1 MEEME
6 IKNLKINFLTLK
18 ILGIGTL
25 GICFLLPEGKVLKI
39 FFNRHRVAEL
49 KDRHGE
55 LIPHFN
61 FINSVGNETFMVPEK
76 LLMRKGEV
84 VGYIASY
91 GYGRQI
97 AHFRRDLRVNTL
109 IEAYEPLIN
118 DTKKIS
124 EKKFRL
130 HDVHDGNVLYDE
142 ILNRFCCIDLD
153 KGYKDEDS
161 LRTKD
166 LIQLN
171 MRAINKCIICS
182 LFGVDILYKNVEFY
196 SYDLRRLHET
206 ATLRDYEA
214 IYDFFECL
222 FKTIDNQDPTI
233 GILHREKRK
242 ILSVYP
248 VEDYYNRLF

>member
-1 MEEME
+1 MEAMD
-6 IKNLKINFLTLK
+6 IKNLKVNFWKLK

-39 FFNRHRVAEL
+39 FFNKNRVDEL
-49 KDRHGE
+49 KERHGD
-55 LIPHFN
+55 LITHFN
-61 FINSVGNETFMVPEK
+61 YINSVGNETFMVPEK
-76 LLMRKGEV
+76 LLMRNGEV

-91 GYGRQI
+91 GLGRQI
-97 AHFRRDLRVNTL
+97 AHFRHQTKVNNL
-109 IEAYEPLIN
+109 IEAYEPLTK

-130 HDVHDGNVLYDE
+130 HDVHDGNILYNE
-142 ILNRFCCIDLD
+142 LLNSFCCIDLD
-153 KGYKDEDS
+153 KGYQEEKSRIE
-161 LRTKD
+161 D

-171 MRAINKCIICS
+171 MRAINKCLICS
-182 LFGVDILYKNVEFY
+182 LFGIDILYRNVEFY

-222 FKTIDNQDPTI
+222 YKEIDNQDPTI
-233 GILHREKRK
+233 GTLHREKRK
-242 ILSVYP
+242 ILSVYA
-248 VEDYYNRLF
+248 VEDYYNRYF